1 MQLVATQANGGAI
14 QVFDDPNGAN
24 IPLFSSTDEHNQ
36 STVSGNTVSSS
47 SSGVGQVYTPP
58 PTFNFEDLGLS
69 LKITPFVHDL
79 EEVTLEVEA
88 EFKLLGSGSFNGV
101 PVISARKYQGKI
113 RLRTSEYAVVAGLVS
128 ESEAKSIT
136 GLAGVTKLPLLGPL
150 LGNNT
155 RSKEESRVLL
165 VIKPTITSM
174 PPSEFATKTY
184 WFGSETKPLTIF

>member
-1 MQLVATQANGGAI
+1 M
-14 QVFDDPNGAN
+14 
-24 IPLFSSTDEHNQ
+24 
-36 STVSGNTVSSS
+36 
-47 SSGVGQVYTPP
+47 
-58 PTFNFEDLGLS
+58 
-69 LKITPFVHDL
+69 
-79 EEVTLEVEA
+79 EA

-155 RSKEESRVLL
+155 RSKEEPCLARHQAHHHQHAAQQ
-165 VIKPTITSM
+165 
-174 PPSEFATKTY
+174 FATKTY
-184 WFGSETKPLTIF
+184 WFGWKPSR